1 MILKELKTI
10 LDAWKFVEKLKNDNK
25 KKVKKKL
32 YTVISL
38 YIKKHTFLLLFVITA
53 ILNGCIF
60 SKTRVQFQKKKTL
73 LNNYDPS
80 ECI

>member
-25 KKVKKKL
+25 KKVKKKKL

-38 YIKKHTFLLLFVITA
+38 YIKKHTFLLFFCHHSNFKWLYVAENTCSA
-53 ILNGCIF
+53 
-60 SKTRVQFQKKKTL
+60 SKKKDTNEQL
-73 LNNYDPS
+73 
-80 ECI
+80 